1 MTEQVIINRH
11 DRVSIIVVFFFLRA
25 SSLLYLIK
33 LYGLTAVCAM
43 ANSNISTGVLG
54 AASLRT
60 VTQDKT

>member
-11 DRVSIIVVFFFLRA
+11 DRVSIIVVFFLRA